1 MLFEYENWHF
11 NSRNYYLSSNKLFD
25 LKNWYLNS
33 KLLFLNLKIG
43 ISVQKTLLSLTIDI
57 LFYLGVSEFV
67 HYQKCLHQ
75 GKKMVEDTSAQ
86 RGANNNYI
94 LLEDCDHFTVCK
106 PFDKSHPSYYKLVE
120 FIRSCQQE
128 VSSIDSI
135 NPFAAFLLIM
145 NFADLF
151 NILGYLNFFFSHI
164 SN

>member
-1 MLFEYENWHF
+1 MSLAF
-11 NSRNYYLSSNKLFD
+11 KIQIVPAV
-25 LKNWYLNS
+25 
-33 KLLFLNLKIG
+33 LLG
-43 ISVQKTLLSLTIDI
+43 SISVV
-57 LFYLGVSEFV
+57 Y
-67 HYQKCLHQ
+67 YQKCLHQ
-75 GKKMVEDTSAQ
+75 GKKMVEDTSAR

-135 NPFAAFLLIM
+135 NPFAAFLVSM

-151 NILGYLNFFFSHI
+151 NILGYLNFLFSHI
-164 SN
+164 CN

>member
-1 MLFEYENWHF
+1 
-11 NSRNYYLSSNKLFD
+11 
-25 LKNWYLNS
+25 
-33 KLLFLNLKIG
+33 
-43 ISVQKTLLSLTIDI
+43 
-57 LFYLGVSEFV
+57 
-67 HYQKCLHQ
+67 
-75 GKKMVEDTSAQ
+75 MVEDTSAR

-135 NPFAAFLLIM
+135 NPFSAFLLIM

-151 NILGYLNFFFSHI
+151 NILGYLNFLFSHI
-164 SN
+164 CN